1 MAIIRSKW
9 WKLLEQWRA
18 VAFLVGGVIFVADV
32 ALVGSHLAS
41 GTEPAAFGQVLVG
54 TAWTASFIGLLG
66 MYPSLRDRSR
76 WLARIGAICAV
87 IGGVTMAV
95 MALTFLGDVTNVLPS
110 SPSKVVTLLLPGIFI
125 GIVLG
130 FGSFGVVSLRTDIY
144 SPSVGLLFLLLVF
157 TFLFN
162 VGSTIAGFGS
172 LTTVLGVVVV
182 LALSKLTLGYLFRT
196 ESAFADPERV
206 EASRD
211 SLA

>member
-1 MAIIRSKW
+1 MAIIRTKW
-9 WKLLEQWRA
+9 WNLLEEWRA

-95 MALTFLGDVTNVLPS
+95 MALTFLGDVTNVLTS
-110 SPSKVVTLLLPGIFI
+110 SPSEVVTLLFPEYSSELS
-125 GIVLG
+125 LG
-130 FGSFGVVSLRTDIY
+130 SDR
-144 SPSVGLLFLLLVF
+144 
-157 TFLFN
+157 
-162 VGSTIAGFGS
+162 
-172 LTTVLGVVVV
+172 
-182 LALSKLTLGYLFRT
+182 
-196 ESAFADPERV
+196 SA
-206 EASRD
+206 S
-211 SLA
+211 